1 MSDIYLEKAV
11 CLTSLT
17 LRMKGDVSGSLENG
31 IILDVEMSNCLV
43 STQRG
48 INVKYCYLLA
58 DSLGT
63 K

>member
-1 MSDIYLEKAV
+1 
-11 CLTSLT
+11 
-17 LRMKGDVSGSLENG
+17 MKGDVSGSLENG